1 MTPLYRDGLGQTLFS
16 LTSVVWVLSEIT
28 IGIRVIGRVGSR
40 RQDRLSGPALIAGI
54 VAAVYASMA
63 VAYRWPGAAIPV
75 ARPEIFAFG
84 VLLAL
89 AGIVLRQY
97 AVAVLGRFFTTRVM
111 TTSDQKV
118 VDRGPYRFVR
128 HPSYTGAL
136 LTVGGLILCATNWLS
151 LDCFVLVIPGL
162 AYRIQVE
169 EGVLIEG
176 LGEPY
181 RAYMSRTKR
190 LVPFLV

>member
-1 MTPLYRDGLGQTLFS
+1 
-16 LTSVVWVLSEIT
+16 VWVVSEIT
-28 IGIRVIGRVGSR
+28 IGIRVIGRVGTR

-54 VAAVYASMA
+54 LVAVYASIGA
-63 VAYRWPGAAIPV
+63 AYRWPGAAIPF
-75 ARPEIFAFG
+75 ARSEIFAIG

-89 AGIVLRQY
+89 AGIALRQY
-97 AVAVLGRFFTTRVM
+97 AVVVLGRFFTTRVM

-136 LTVGGLILCATNWLS
+136 MTVAGLVLCATNWLS
-151 LDCFVLVIPGL
+151 LSCFLLTLPGL
-162 AYRIQVE
+162 AYRIRVE

-176 LGEPY
+176 LGQPY

-190 LVPFLV
+190 LVPFIV